1 MMTGVPAGVTG
12 LALVCDFDGAVIEV
26 PWDDLGLVS
35 AATDL
40 SHVACLLDPGSVQKG
55 LALFLFVKE
64 NGAAFGWEL
73 NLATPDGPRHL
84 HFSGTVLRDRVVLLA
99 AEHPQE
105 IGQVYDGLSHVINE
119 QINAMRSLHKRAA
132 GGRGRAHGEG
142 APKEQFDRE
151 MVQDLLRLNNR
162 LVNAER
168 ELARKNSELKRLS
181 SVLSKDLHLAHRVVQ
196 CSGEAVVVA
205 DRERRV
211 VDVNQAYT
219 AMTGFA
225 PHEVLRTPLHLTS
238 SEHHDPAFEEEI
250 WGAVDQRGGWQGEC
264 VGTRRN
270 GQVFPKWLSVSA
282 VPDDGGKVAHYVAIF
297 SDITRLKDAEERWQ
311 RLAFYDSLTRLPNRV
326 LFKDRLQQGIARAH
340 REEEPLVLMLIDLDD
355 FKLVNDS
362 LGHDAGDDLLCQAAR
377 RIEACVRES
386 DTISR
391 LGGDEFTVI
400 VNGCPS
406 DIDVTNLT
414 EKIIQAFATPFFVG
428 DRSVQIGA
436 SIGIARYPSDGQDPD
451 TLTKNADAA
460 MYAAKSG
467 GRNTSRFFS
476 RALGERISYHLQVRT
491 QIAQG
496 LQRGEFVVHL
506 QPEIDL
512 HTGEIVML
520 EALAR
525 WNHPERGLVEP
536 AHFIPIAEESGLIL
550 ELGEVVLREAI
561 RLVAEL
567 RAGPLPEARIAVNV
581 SRRQISAPGLV
592 DAVVGALAAHHVP
605 ATALLL
611 EVTES
616 VAMGDMEHTAQV
628 LEALRAHGVGAAID
642 DFGTGYSSLTYLRR
656 LPVQCLKIDQSFVAD
671 ADVSPESATIIR
683 AITAMARSLGLRT
696 VAEGIERRSQHD
708 LLREVGCDVGQG
720 YWFARP
726 VPLAGL
732 LGLLDGASLRAPVDD

>member
-1 MMTGVPAGVTG
+1 MTVEAIAGTTG
-12 LALVCDFDGAVIEV
+12 LALVCDFDGAVLDV
-26 PWDDLGLVS
+26 PWDDLGLTADV
-35 AATDL
+35 TDL
-40 SHVACLLDPGSVQKG
+40 SHFALVLDAGSVQKG

-73 NLATPDGPRHL
+73 NLTTPGGPRQL

-99 AEHPQE
+99 TEHPQE
-105 IGQVYDGLSHVINE
+105 VGQVYDGLSHVINE
-119 QINAMRSLHKRAA
+119 QINAMRSLHKR
-132 GGRGRAHGEG
+132 RGDLRRRADGDVVT
-142 APKEQFDRE
+142 AQQFDRE
-151 MVQDLLRLNNR
+151 MLADLLRLNNR

-168 ELARKNSELKRLS
+168 ELARKNSQLKRLS
-181 SVLSKDLHLAHRVVQ
+181 TVLSKDLHLAHRVVQ
-196 CSGEAVVVA
+196 CSGEAVIIA
-205 DRERRV
+205 DRARRV

-219 AMTGFA
+219 AMTGFSS
-225 PHEVLRTPLHLTS
+225 HEVVQLPLPLTVA
-238 SEHHDPAFEEEI
+238 EHHEPGFEDEI
-250 WGAVDQRGGWQGEC
+250 WECVDLRGSWQGEC
-264 VGTRRN
+264 VGKRRN
-270 GQVFPKWLSVSA
+270 GEVFPKWLSLSA
-282 VPDDGGKVAHYVAIF
+282 VPDDLGKVAHYVAIF
-297 SDITRLKDAEERWQ
+297 SDITRLKNAEERWQ

-340 REEEPLVLMLIDLDD
+340 REQEPLVLMFIDLDD
-355 FKLVNDS
+355 FKMVNDS

-406 DIDVTNLT
+406 EIDVMNLAD
-414 EKIIQAFATPFFVG
+414 KIVQSFATPFFVG

-476 RALGERISYHLQVRT
+476 RSLGERISRHLQVRT

-496 LQRGEFVVHL
+496 LQRGEFLLHL
-506 QPEIDL
+506 QPEVDL
-512 HTGEIVML
+512 HSGAIVSL
-520 EALAR
+520 EALVR
-525 WNHPERGLVEP
+525 WNHPELGLVEP
-536 AHFIPIAEESGLIL
+536 AYFISIAEDSGLIV
-550 ELGEVVLREAI
+550 ELGAFVIREAM
-561 RLVAEL
+561 RLAKQL
-567 RAGPLPEARIAVNV
+567 RAGPLPEARVAVNV
-581 SRRQISAPGLV
+581 SRRQIAAPGLV
-592 DAVVGALAAHHVP
+592 ELIVTELEAQGVPPSALIV
-605 ATALLL
+605 

-616 VAMGDMEHTAQV
+616 MAMGDMAHTIEV
-628 LEALRAHGVGAAID
+628 LEALRSHGVSAAID

-656 LPVQCLKIDQSFVAD
+656 LPVELLKIDQSFITD
-671 ADVSPESATIIR
+671 ADVSPESETIIR

-696 VAEGIERRSQHD
+696 VAEGIERQSQRD
-708 LLREVGCDVGQG
+708 LLREVGCDIGQG

-726 VPLAGL
+726 LPFDALLAL
-732 LGLLDGASLRAPVDD
+732 LGGPTLRLPADV

>member
-1 MMTGVPAGVTG
+1 MTGVPAGVTG

-264 VGTRRN
+264 VGTRPQRP
-270 GQVFPKWLSVSA
+270 GVPEVA
-282 VPDDGGKVAHYVAIF
+282 V
-297 SDITRLKDAEERWQ
+297 RER
-311 RLAFYDSLTRLPNRV
+311 
-326 LFKDRLQQGIARAH
+326 G
-340 REEEPLVLMLIDLDD
+340 
-355 FKLVNDS
+355 
-362 LGHDAGDDLLCQAAR
+362 AR
-377 RIEACVRES
+377 R
-386 DTISR
+386 
-391 LGGDEFTVI
+391 
-400 VNGCPS
+400 
-406 DIDVTNLT
+406 
-414 EKIIQAFATPFFVG
+414 
-428 DRSVQIGA
+428 
-436 SIGIARYPSDGQDPD
+436 
-451 TLTKNADAA
+451 
-460 MYAAKSG
+460 
-467 GRNTSRFFS
+467 
-476 RALGERISYHLQVRT
+476 
-491 QIAQG
+491 
-496 LQRGEFVVHL
+496 
-506 QPEIDL
+506 
-512 HTGEIVML
+512 
-520 EALAR
+520 
-525 WNHPERGLVEP
+525 
-536 AHFIPIAEESGLIL
+536 
-550 ELGEVVLREAI
+550 
-561 RLVAEL
+561 
-567 RAGPLPEARIAVNV
+567 
-581 SRRQISAPGLV
+581 RRQGRP
-592 DAVVGALAAHHVP
+592 
-605 ATALLL
+605 
-611 EVTES
+611 
-616 VAMGDMEHTAQV
+616 
-628 LEALRAHGVGAAID
+628 
-642 DFGTGYSSLTYLRR
+642 LRR
-656 LPVQCLKIDQSFVAD
+656 
-671 ADVSPESATIIR
+671 
-683 AITAMARSLGLRT
+683 
-696 VAEGIERRSQHD
+696 D
-708 LLREVGCDVGQG
+708 LLRHHALEGRRGTLAAPGVLRQPHPAAEPRAVQGPAPAGDRPGPPGGGAAGPHVHRPRRLQAGQRQPRPRCG
-720 YWFARP
+720 ATTCSARRP
-726 VPLAGL
+726 G
-732 LGLLDGASLRAPVDD
+732 GSRRASARATRSRGSAATSSRSSSTVARATST